1 MGPKYFTPK
10 LLRGHFCRDFNIPR
24 VKNVIVGTIYRQPD
38 ENVND
43 VLDSLRKLLSTTSRE
58 NKICYVMGDF
68 NLDLLRHEQHA
79 ITGEFVELMFS
90 HLLYSMITKPT
101 RITSNTTSLT
111 DNVFTNNV
119 TCLNVHGLIVNDLSD
134 HLPIFS
140 ISDTS
145 TKRES
150 IVVHDFKDE
159 HVNNFLSSL
168 ERVDNNNNNNNK
180 LIGRILI
187 NQMPIQPMN
196 LLLINSVR
204 YITKTSL
211 PKPFNLSIVFKNHV
225 VTLGS
230 LKAF

>member
-1 MGPKYFTPK
+1 MKTIVR
-10 LLRGHFCRDFNIPR
+10 LLLERIRT
-24 VKNVIVGTIYRQPD
+24 VI
-38 ENVND
+38 
-43 VLDSLRKLLSTTSRE
+43 
-58 NKICYVMGDF
+58 VMGDF

-111 DNVFTNNV
+111 DYVFTNNV

-168 ERVDNNNNNNNK
+168 ERVDNNNNNK

-196 LLLINSVR
+196 LLLI
-204 YITKTSL
+204 I
-211 PKPFNLSIVFKNHV
+211 
-225 VTLGS
+225 
-230 LKAF
+230 